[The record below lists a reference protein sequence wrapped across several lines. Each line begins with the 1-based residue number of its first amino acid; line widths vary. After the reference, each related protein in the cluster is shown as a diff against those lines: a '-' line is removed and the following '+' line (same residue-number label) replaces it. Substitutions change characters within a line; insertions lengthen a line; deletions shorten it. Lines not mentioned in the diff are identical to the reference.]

1 MTNNNSYWFLVSSY
15 LVVVL
20 SYSLMFFLVGG
31 PFWKAL
37 QGEVGILNKD
47 CHNNNIN
54 SSDDI
59 IIK

>member
-20 SYSLMFFLVGG
+20 SYSLMFFLVGV
-31 PFWKAL
+31 PFCKAL

-47 CHNNNIN
+47 CHNYQFFR
-54 SSDDI
+54 
-59 IIK
+59 